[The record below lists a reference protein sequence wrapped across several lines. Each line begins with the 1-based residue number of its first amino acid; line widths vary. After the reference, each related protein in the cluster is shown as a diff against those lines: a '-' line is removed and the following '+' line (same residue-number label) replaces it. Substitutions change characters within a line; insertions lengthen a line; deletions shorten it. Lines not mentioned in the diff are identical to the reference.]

1 LAVGVIKAAQQH
13 RLKTPDDVAVIG
25 FDNLEISSIL
35 DISTVNQPLL
45 ESGTKGA
52 SKMVSLL
59 NGEIAKPHREE
70 LGLDVVPRGSSSG
83 IQRNSPTK
91 LYGVVEGPTASRFFR
106 GERSW
111 CLECT

>member
-1 LAVGVIKAAQQH
+1 MKAAQQH
-13 RLKTPDDVAVIG
+13 GYKIPDDFAVIG

-45 ESGTKGA
+45 ESGIKGA

-70 LGLDVVPRGSSSG
+70 LPLEVVPRGSSLGS
-83 IQRNSPTK
+83 QRNSPPTP
-91 LYGVVEGPTASRFFR
+91 YGVVEGPNGLLILQG
-106 GERSW
+106 GEELVS
-111 CLECT
+111 